1 MKPSASRAMQP
12 LVNGCSERRRSDEHV
27 TDLVLVIY
35 PILPVSPRTDWGDC
49 PDISVKPEYNS
60 SDLFAP
66 ANQIARH
73 ALGQTGR
80 PDGHIHTLLAS
91 KIR

>member
-1 MKPSASRAMQP
+1 M
-12 LVNGCSERRRSDEHV
+12 
-27 TDLVLVIY
+27 TDLVLVSLSRLFRPERIG
-35 PILPVSPRTDWGDC
+35 GDC

-91 KIR
+91 KNTVA